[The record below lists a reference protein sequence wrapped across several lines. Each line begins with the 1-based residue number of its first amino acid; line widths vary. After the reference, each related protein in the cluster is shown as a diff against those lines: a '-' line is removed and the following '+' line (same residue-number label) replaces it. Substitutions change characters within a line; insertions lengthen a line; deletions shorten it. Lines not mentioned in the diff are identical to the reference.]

1 MKKLKLKNEV
11 LLNNFDK
18 SIKRDKSNDIIDY
31 NWLKKNKKLY
41 DEIMYDLFNR
51 RIKDLF
57 SDYIIRNNESNKED
71 KKLFI
76 EGLNRKIKV
85 NKMF

>member
-1 MKKLKLKNEV
+1 LKNEV
-11 LLNNFDK
+11 LLNKFDK
-18 SIKRDKSNDIIDY
+18 SLKRDKSNDILNYD
-31 NWLKKNKKLY
+31 WLKKNKRLY
-41 DEIMYDLFNR
+41 NEIMSDFSNR

-57 SDYIIRNNESNKED
+57 SDYIIRMNNSNDE
-71 KKLFI
+71 KLFI